1 MKKLLLTA
9 LAVGVTNMAFFA
21 LGGPLYYNAAVEAQ
35 KSSFPDAVKG
45 YPEASFALIM
55 IVALSVLLHLLWN
68 TLRQIHSVKAFN
80 TEPQLWAVFSW

>member
-45 YPEASFALIM
+45 YPEASLHNHDCGIDKAFALALEHFKADSLRKGIQYGASIM
-55 IVALSVLLHLLWN
+55 GGLFW
-68 TLRQIHSVKAFN
+68 
-80 TEPQLWAVFSW
+80 